1 MSIGAAAMTR
11 TRVDSAAKH
20 IIPAKIDTNLMKVFS
35 GVANCDLQVL
45 HHKKLEF
52 LTVRPTNLSV

>member
-1 MSIGAAAMTR
+1 MSLGAAAMTR

-20 IIPAKIDTNLMKVFS
+20 IMPAKVDTNLMKAFA
-35 GVANCDLQVL
+35 GVPNADLQLL

-52 LTVRPTNLSV
+52 LTVRLTNLNV